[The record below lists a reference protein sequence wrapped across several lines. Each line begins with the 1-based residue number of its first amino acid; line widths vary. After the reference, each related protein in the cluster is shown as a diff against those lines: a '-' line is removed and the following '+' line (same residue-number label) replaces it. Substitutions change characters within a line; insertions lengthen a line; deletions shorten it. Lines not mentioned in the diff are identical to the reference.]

1 MREIAR
7 KFLELG
13 IDATTPLDVVIAV
26 RSANLCAG
34 CLVLVSM
41 CSAGAYLFSAKV
53 PLLAVLNLGL
63 ALSYLGCLLFSA
75 AGLARPARWLF
86 LATGA
91 VQYVQFNLAFGH
103 AGGGTFWLAGLL
115 AYPVVAFTRVERR
128 QVLVVYGG
136 AAALCVATE
145 VMLRSAPPLVRDP
158 FAQEQAYYFT
168 VIALAAV
175 VGFGIHYYKNSSI
188 AARADL
194 SAANSRIAELLDN
207 LLPSSIVKRIEHG
220 ERVIADSHGE
230 ASVLFADLTGFSV
243 LTRRLSPTH
252 LVEVLNHMFS
262 RFDEAAA
269 RHGIEKIKTIGDCY
283 MAATGVIDD
292 PSRPAQID
300 SMAEFA
306 LEMLE
311 VVAAVGRE
319 LGLPLGVRIGIS
331 TGAVVSGVIGTT
343 RVNFDVW
350 GDTVNLASQME
361 STGVVGRIQV
371 SEATYWRL
379 QRHYLLEPRGEI
391 AVKSGQRVDTYF
403 LVGPAGVE
411 DEGDTTLSRVSR

>member
-1 MREIAR
+1 MRQIAR
-7 KFLELG
+7 TLLDLG
-13 IDATTPLDVVIAV
+13 IDASTPLDVVIAI
-26 RSANLCAG
+26 RSANLCAA
-34 CLVLVSM
+34 CMAVVSI
-41 CSAGAYLFSAKV
+41 SSTVAYTVGAKM
-53 PLLAVLNLGL
+53 PLLALLDLGL
-63 ALSYLGCLLFSA
+63 GLSYVGCLLISA
-75 AGLARPARWLF
+75 AGFALASRWVF

-103 AGGGTFWLAGLL
+103 AGGATFWIAALFG
-115 AYPVVAFTRVERR
+115 YPVVAFTRLERR
-128 QVLVVYGG
+128 EAFAVYAAGG
-136 AAALCVATE
+136 ALCVATE
-145 VMLRSAPPLVRDP
+145 VALHSVEPVVRDP
-158 FAQEQAYYFT
+158 IAREQAYYFT
-168 VIALAAV
+168 VVAVAAV
-175 VGFGIHYYKNSSI
+175 VGFGVYYYKNSSV

-194 SAANSRIAELLDN
+194 SAANLRIAELLDN
-207 LLPSSIVKRIEHG
+207 LLPPSIVKRIEKG

-269 RHGIEKIKTIGDCY
+269 RRGIEKIKTIGDCY

-292 PSRPAQID
+292 GAGAAHID
-300 SMAEFA
+300 AMAEFA

-311 VVAAVGRE
+311 AVAAVGGE
-319 LGLPLGVRIGIS
+319 FHLPLGIRVGIS
-331 TGAVVSGVIGTT
+331 TGAVVSGVIGTK

-379 QRHYLLEPRGEI
+379 QKRYDLEPRGEI
-391 AVKSGQRVDTYF
+391 AVKSGQRVNTFF
-403 LVGPAGVE
+403 LVGRTAV
-411 DEGDTTLSRVSR
+411 